1 MKALQECKACKV
13 LSISAGRGKA
23 LFFVVLRG
31 RKSCFLWTGWGA
43 LCNIKQS
50 ANSKLLGQYQ
60 NPFSTCLNIQLI
72 QWKRTLHETDSE
84 ATFSGLKANIQK
96 TGFLGRDR
104 PDAISSN
111 VILYPFFYPQSKR
124 VKRPGFWGEA
134 VPFLFVL
141 LLKLC
146 EKNIFV

>member
-60 NPFSTCLNIQLI
+60 NPFSTCLNIQFNGSGHCMRLI
-72 QWKRTLHETDSE
+72 QK
-84 ATFSGLKANIQK
+84 Q
-96 TGFLGRDR
+96 
-104 PDAISSN
+104 
-111 VILYPFFYPQSKR
+111 
-124 VKRPGFWGEA
+124 
-134 VPFLFVL
+134 LFQV
-141 LLKLC
+141 
-146 EKNIFV
+146 